1 MGAAN
6 LRSALGVVDLD
17 GATPPDVV
25 AHFRDGDVDVDD
37 CDCDCNCDCDC
48 DCDCDWVGG

>member
-6 LRSALGVVDLD
+6 RRSALGVVDLD

-25 AHFRDGDVDVDD
+25 AHFREGDVDVDVDVDVDD
-37 CDCDCNCDCDC
+37 CDCN
-48 DCDCDWVGG
+48 CDWVGG